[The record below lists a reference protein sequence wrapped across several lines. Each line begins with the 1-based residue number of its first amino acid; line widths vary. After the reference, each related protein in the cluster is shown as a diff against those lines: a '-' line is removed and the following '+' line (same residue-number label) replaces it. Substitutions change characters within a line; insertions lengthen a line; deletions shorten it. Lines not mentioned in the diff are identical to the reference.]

1 MTLNSDSPPALV
13 DPLAALLAERD
24 SESSADIDPLARTA
38 LEIEIRR
45 GLATVTTTRTFRNDE
60 EQPIEA
66 LLTFPVPSAAVLFR
80 LRTEVAGRE
89 VRASALP
96 TEEAESAYEEALEN
110 GVLAVRHEELLPG
123 IHLMAVSSVPPGA
136 EVEISGTW
144 TTPLQQQGAIG
155 RLRIPMTIGR
165 GLGPI
170 GPIGPDEASP
180 PRTDGVPGT
189 ARLRVVCDGGRVRVN
204 GEATPVG
211 PGGAAG
217 AGSFDLQAPT
227 DAPVDIEVA
236 DGAVGALAGHAAD
249 GRVVTMRIEPATG
262 DGTARA
268 AVLVDRSRSMDDPCT
283 GSAALTK
290 WRALTEGLRG
300 LADGLG
306 DGDRLELWEF
316 DSRAHRISPDAE
328 EGDGGEETFR
338 RAVERLS
345 PPHGSDEI
353 SRVLET
359 VASRTEARDL
369 LVVTDGKSRG
379 LDNERFLRTGR
390 RLFVVLVGEDS
401 LDGPLA
407 RLALESGGDYFV
419 TGGTDIGA
427 ALTAAVAGLRG
438 ARLASGERV
447 STEAAGVVPSGE
459 VIVAVRG
466 GARITASWSGE
477 PGDPGVA
484 AGAVF
489 PGVAPFAASL
499 ALARMPPYAAARL
512 ARAEGIVSPWTD
524 LLLVGEGDDAR
535 SHWSSEQRRGALP
548 PPRTDTS
555 GRRMFSAAEPAR
567 GAGGPT
573 GGTRSAEAG
582 TRSEFGPWPALQ
594 PVETDTS
601 EGLPPAVLF
610 ARSVSGAFGEVSS
623 PEERLRRDAFFP
635 VRDVPLR
642 LPDDRPV
649 PTHRAIV
656 EDRERGRVLGIVS
669 GGYRARR
676 RRRSSEPGREDF
688 AHRRLQAPAAA
699 SPRAAA
705 TNGNGDFSRVSGGY
719 RLIKNEE
726 AIEAGRRVFSLA
738 FGEAAARELRPI
750 NLTMPRRRTFMHADL
765 AAESLTFAL
774 WNDDAWTPFLRVS
787 NSYNKTQQLRFTIG
801 VHRLICANGMIGE
814 DGVTYT
820 DPHRRPLDAWI
831 EDLERKPLTN
841 FGLARFDPRGMR
853 ERLERL
859 AEVAVPPPEF
869 LAGLARALDLD
880 PPSALDRLTDGS
892 RRDRRRRARAP
903 SARHWRRVGQHLR
916 RLADRYRD
924 THGDT
929 AFALLGA
936 ASEYA
941 SRAKAPGMHAGRIN
955 ALQRRCGL
963 LADTLGEPDA
973 EFAVDRSNLTAARRI
988 EIAIE
993 QGE

>member
-1 MTLNSDSPPALV
+1 MTLNSDSPPRLV
-13 DPLAALLAERD
+13 DPLAALLAER
-24 SESSADIDPLARTA
+24 ETENGADIDPLARTA
-38 LEIEIRR
+38 LEVEIRR

-66 LLTFPVPSAAVLFR
+66 LLTFPVPSTAVLFR
-80 LRTEVAGRE
+80 LRTEVAGQE

-96 TEEAESAYEEALEN
+96 KEEAESAYEEALE
-110 GVLAVRHEELLPG
+110 GGFLAVRHEELLPG
-123 IHLMAVSSVPPGA
+123 IHLVAVSSVPADA

-170 GPIGPDEASP
+170 GPDDASG

-236 DGAVGALAGHAAD
+236 DGAVGALVGEAAD
-249 GRVVTMRIEPATG
+249 GRMVTMRIEPATG

-283 GSAALTK
+283 GNAALTK
-290 WRALTEGLRG
+290 WRALTEALRD
-300 LADGLG
+300 LADDLG
-306 DGDRLELWEF
+306 GGDRLELWEF
-316 DSRAHRISPDAE
+316 DSRAHRISPDAG
-328 EGDGGEETFR
+328 EGDRGEGAFR

-359 VASRTEARDL
+359 VASRTEAPAL

-379 LDNERFLRTGR
+379 LDTERFLRAGR

-407 RLALESGGDYFV
+407 RLAVESGGDFFV

-427 ALTAAVAGLRG
+427 ALAAAVAGLRG
-438 ARLASGERV
+438 VRTTSGERV
-447 STEAAGVVPSGE
+447 STDDAGVVPSGE
-459 VIVAVRG
+459 VIEAVRG

-477 PGDPGVA
+477 
-484 AGAVF
+484 AGGPEIATDAVF
-489 PGVAPFAASL
+489 PGVAPLAAGL
-499 ALARMPPYAAARL
+499 AMARMPLDAAARL
-512 ARAEGIVSPWTD
+512 ALTEGIVSPWTD
-524 LLLVGEGDDAR
+524 LLLLGEEEDAR
-535 SHWSSEQRRGALP
+535 SRGLSEQRRGALA
-548 PPRTDTS
+548 PPRTDTF
-555 GRRMFSAAEPAR
+555 GRSVFSASEPAR
-567 GAGGPT
+567 RAGGPA
-573 GGTRSAEAG
+573 GGAPSAEAG
-582 TRSEFGPWPALQ
+582 DTRSAFGPWPALQ
-594 PVETDTS
+594 PVETDPS
-601 EGLPPAVLF
+601 AAPPPAVLF
-610 ARSVSGAFGEVSS
+610 AGGLGEPFGEARS
-623 PEERLRRDAFFP
+623 PEERLRLDAFFP

-676 RRRSSEPGREDF
+676 RRRSPDLGGGDF
-688 AHRRLQAPAAA
+688 ARRRLHAPAAA
-699 SPRAAA
+699 LPRAAV
-705 TNGNGDFSRVSGGY
+705 TNGGGDDLARVSGGY

-750 NLTMPRRRTFMHADL
+750 NLTMPRKRTFMHADL
-765 AAESLTFAL
+765 AAESLNFAL

-831 EDLERKPLTN
+831 EDLERKPLTTY
-841 FGLARFDPRGMR
+841 GLSRFDPRGMR

-859 AEVAVPPPEF
+859 AEVAVPAPEF

-880 PPSALDRLTDGS
+880 PPSALDRLTAVSG
-892 RRDRRRRARAP
+892 RERRRLARSH
-903 SARHWRRVGQHLR
+903 SARYWRRVGQHLR

-941 SRAKAPGMHAGRIN
+941 SRAKAPGMHAGRVN

>member
-1 MTLNSDSPPALV
+1 MTLNSESPPRLV
-13 DPLAALLAERD
+13 DPLAALFAEREG
-24 SESSADIDPLARTA
+24 ESDAHIDPLARTA
-38 LEIEIRR
+38 LEVEIRR
-45 GLATVTTTRTFRNDE
+45 GLATVTTTRTFRNGE
-60 EQPIEA
+60 EQPVEA

-89 VRASALP
+89 VRAAALP
-96 TEEAESAYEEALEN
+96 KREAESAYEEALES
-110 GVLAVRHEELLPG
+110 GSLAVRHEELLPG
-123 IHLMAVSSVPPGA
+123 IHLVAVSSVPAGG
-136 EVEISGTW
+136 EVEVSGTW
-144 TTPLQQQGAIG
+144 TMPLQRQGGIG

-165 GLGPI
+165 GLGAV
-170 GPIGPDEASP
+170 GPDDASDL
-180 PRTDGVPGT
+180 RTDGVPGT
-189 ARLRVVCDGGRVRVN
+189 APLRVVCDGGRVQVN
-204 GEATPVG
+204 GERTAIAADGGSCELPV
-211 PGGAAG
+211 
-217 AGSFDLQAPT
+217 PT

-236 DGAVGALAGHAAD
+236 DGAAGALTGEAAD
-249 GRVVTMRIEPATG
+249 GRIVAMRIEPATG
-262 DGTARA
+262 DGAARA
-268 AVLVDRSRSMDDPCT
+268 AVLVDRSRSMDEPCT
-283 GSAALTK
+283 GREALTK
-290 WRALTEGLRG
+290 WRALTAALRD

-306 DGDRLELWEF
+306 GSDRLELWEF
-316 DSRAHRISPDAE
+316 DSRAHRVSPEVE
-328 EGDGGEETFR
+328 EGEAGEAAFR

-345 PPHGSDEI
+345 PPYGTDEI

-359 VASRTEARDL
+359 VASRTGASAL
-369 LVVTDGKSRG
+369 LLVTDGKSRS
-379 LDNERFLRTGR
+379 LDTERFLRTGR
-390 RLFVVLVGEDS
+390 RLFLVLVGEDS

-407 RLALESGGDYFV
+407 RLAVESGGDFFV

-427 ALTAAVAGLRG
+427 ALRAAVAGLRG
-438 ARLASGERV
+438 ARLAPGERV
-447 STEAAGVVPSGE
+447 STDGAGAVPSAE
-459 VIVAVRG
+459 VVEAVRG
-466 GARITASWSGE
+466 GARITASWWRE
-477 PGDPGVA
+477 PPAPETA
-484 AGAVF
+484 ADAAF
-489 PGVAPFAASL
+489 PGVAPLAASL
-499 ALARMPPYAAARL
+499 AIARMPVEAAAQL
-512 ARAEGIVSPWTD
+512 ALAEGIVSPWTD
-524 LLLVGEGDDAR
+524 LLLLDEEDDAR
-535 SHWSSEQRRGALP
+535 PHPLSQRRGALP
-548 PPRTDTS
+548 PPRTGTS
-555 GRRMFSAAEPAR
+555 GRRMFAAAEPAQR
-567 GAGGPT
+567 SDGPAGE
-573 GGTRSAEAG
+573 TRSAEAG

-594 PVETDTS
+594 SVEADPR

-610 ARSVSGAFGEVSS
+610 AGGVSEEFGGEASS

-656 EDRERGRVLGIVS
+656 EDRERGRVLGVVS

-676 RRRSSEPGREDF
+676 RRRSGDFGREDF
-688 AHRRLQAPAAA
+688 ARQRLRGPDAPA
-699 SPRAAA
+699 PRAAVA
-705 TNGNGDFSRVSGGY
+705 NGNGDLARVSGGY

-750 NLTMPRRRTFMHADL
+750 NLTMPRKRTFMHADL
-765 AAESLTFAL
+765 AAESLNFAL
-774 WNDDAWTPFLRVS
+774 WSEDTWTPFLRVS

-831 EDLERKPLTN
+831 DDLERKPLTN

-859 AEVAVPPPEF
+859 AEVAVPAPEF

-880 PPSALDRLTDGS
+880 PPSALDRLTAGS
-892 RRDRRRRARAP
+892 RRERRRRARSH
-903 SARHWRRVGQHLR
+903 SARYWRRVGQHLR

-941 SRAKAPGMHAGRIN
+941 SRAKAPGMHAGRVN

-993 QGE
+993 HGA

>member
-1 MTLNSDSPPALV
+1 MTLNSDSPPRLV
-13 DPLAALLAERD
+13 DPLAALFAEREG
-24 SESSADIDPLARTA
+24 ESDAHLDPLARTA
-38 LEIEIRR
+38 LEVEIRR
-45 GLATVTTTRTFRNDE
+45 GLATVTTTRTFRNGE
-60 EQPIEA
+60 EQPVEA

-89 VRASALP
+89 VRAAALP
-96 TEEAESAYEEALEN
+96 KREAESAYEDALES
-110 GVLAVRHEELLPG
+110 GSLAVRHEELLPG
-123 IHLMAVSSVPPGA
+123 IHLVAVSSVPAGG
-136 EVEISGTW
+136 EVEVSGTW
-144 TTPLQQQGAIG
+144 TMPLQRQGGTG

-165 GLGPI
+165 GLGAV
-170 GPIGPDEASP
+170 GPDDASDL
-180 PRTDGVPGT
+180 RTDGVPGT
-189 ARLRVVCDGGRVRVN
+189 APLRVVCDGGRVGVN
-204 GEATPVG
+204 GERTAIAADGGSCELPV
-211 PGGAAG
+211 
-217 AGSFDLQAPT
+217 PT

-236 DGAVGALAGHAAD
+236 DGAAGALTGEAAD
-249 GRVVTMRIEPATG
+249 GRMVAMRIEPATG
-262 DGTARA
+262 DGAARA
-268 AVLVDRSRSMDDPCT
+268 AVLVDRSRSMDEPCT
-283 GSAALTK
+283 GSVALTK
-290 WRALTEGLRG
+290 WRALTAALRD

-306 DGDRLELWEF
+306 DSDRLELWEF
-316 DSRAHRISPDAE
+316 DSRAHRVSPEVEA
-328 EGDGGEETFR
+328 GEAGEAAFR
-338 RAVERLS
+338 RAVEHLS
-345 PPHGSDEI
+345 PPYGTDEI

-359 VASRTEARDL
+359 VASRTGAPAL
-369 LVVTDGKSRG
+369 LLVTDGKSRS
-379 LDNERFLRTGR
+379 LDTERFLRTGR
-390 RLFVVLVGEDS
+390 RLFLVLVGEDS

-407 RLALESGGDYFV
+407 RLAVESGGDFFV

-427 ALTAAVAGLRG
+427 ALRAAVAGLRG
-438 ARLASGERV
+438 ARLAPGERV
-447 STEAAGVVPSGE
+447 STDGAGAVPSAE
-459 VIVAVRG
+459 VVEAVRG
-466 GARITASWSGE
+466 GARITASWWRE
-477 PGDPGVA
+477 PPAPETA
-484 AGAVF
+484 ADAAF
-489 PGVAPFAASL
+489 PGVAPLAASL
-499 ALARMPPYAAARL
+499 AIARMPVEAAAQL
-512 ARAEGIVSPWTD
+512 ALAEGIVSPWTD
-524 LLLVGEGDDAR
+524 LLLLDEEDDAR
-535 SHWSSEQRRGALP
+535 PHPLSQRRGALP
-548 PPRTDTS
+548 PPRTGTS
-555 GRRMFSAAEPAR
+555 GRRMFPAAEPAR
-567 GAGGPT
+567 RSGGPV
-573 GGTRSAEAG
+573 GETRSAEAG

-594 PVETDTS
+594 SVEADPR

-610 ARSVSGAFGEVSS
+610 AGGVSEEFGGEASS

-656 EDRERGRVLGIVS
+656 EDRERGRVLGVVS

-676 RRRSSEPGREDF
+676 RRRSGDFGREDF
-688 AHRRLQAPAAA
+688 ARQRLRAPDAPA
-699 SPRAAA
+699 PRAAIA
-705 TNGNGDFSRVSGGY
+705 NANGNGNGDLARVSGGY

-750 NLTMPRRRTFMHADL
+750 NLTMPRKRTFMHADL
-765 AAESLTFAL
+765 AAESLNFAL
-774 WNDDAWTPFLRVS
+774 WSEDTWTPFLRVS

-859 AEVAVPPPEF
+859 AEVAVPAPEF

-880 PPSALDRLTDGS
+880 PPSALDRLTAGS
-892 RRDRRRRARAP
+892 RRERRRRARSH
-903 SARHWRRVGQHLR
+903 SARYWRRVGQHLR

-941 SRAKAPGMHAGRIN
+941 SRAKAPGMHAGRVN

-963 LADTLGEPDA
+963 LADTLGKPDA

-993 QGE
+993 HGA